1 MSLDKSLKKAGSL
14 ARAQTSSPA
23 RSAWPCCRKMRS
35 GSQAPEYTICRK
47 PSIGGSRRVN
57 PAQNGPRPK
66 AEIPAHLSHGLGA
79 VTELDRQLDSRRG
92 VWRIIDVRAGSGTE
106 RSVFDSFGLVADVRF
121 AWYLPSSIRGD
132 FIYLRNQRKSRS
144 VKPPTSWVD
153 ISIRTVRYCMIT
165 SGWWSLFFEKTRD
178 VIHEL
183 HRTAE

>member
-14 ARAQTSSPA
+14 ARARNVLT
-23 RSAWPCCRKMRS
+23 R
-35 GSQAPEYTICRK
+35 PERLALLQEDEKWK
-47 PSIGGSRRVN
+47 PGAGVYNLPKTKYRRLARVN

-132 FIYLRNQRKSRS
+132 FIYLRNQRE
-144 VKPPTSWVD
+144 VAL
-153 ISIRTVRYCMIT
+153 
-165 SGWWSLFFEKTRD
+165 GQAAD
-178 VIHEL
+178 VVG
-183 HRTAE
+183 